1 MEHTRKIDENT
12 TKKEWAKPTV
22 TEIDV
27 KDTASGPINE
37 EVEDPNY
44 MHYGPHS

>member
-1 MEHTRKIDENT
+1 MENTRTIDKNT

-22 TEIDV
+22 TQIDV

-37 EVEDPNY
+37 AIEDPNFQ
-44 MHYGPHS
+44 HYGPPS